1 MALLFQPIHLSLTL
15 FLQCIIHF
23 QLVTYKH
30 LDVESVFEFHHCC
43 LISMKRKGCG
53 CAVPFPILFRRKLD
67 PVLYPVYPYSVRTN
81 PSSSR
86 KRMLLLVNRSPAR
99 HTLTSSV
106 RGRFLLNKK
115 PMAFCYM
122 YALTCKRSVINS
134 PRKSTKFPSWSNTFS
149 TMSEM

>member
-1 MALLFQPIHLSLTL
+1 MALLFPPIHLSLAL

-30 LDVESVFEFHHCC
+30 LDVELVFEFHHCC

-53 CAVPFPILFRRKLD
+53 CVVPFPIWSRRKWD
-67 PVLYPVYPYSVRTN
+67 PDVYPVYPYSVRTN

-99 HTLTSSV
+99 PTLTSSV
-106 RGRFLLNKK
+106 MDRFLLNKK
-115 PMAFCYM
+115 PMAVVKCM
-122 YALTCKRSVINS
+122 LLHAN
-134 PRKSTKFPSWSNTFS
+134 
-149 TMSEM
+149 EA